1 MTNIY
6 NRLLQLSENKGFKS
20 VNEFAIKGLNYTS
33 SEKLN
38 RLKKENAKP
47 SFDIL
52 EDISNKFEDV
62 NLNWFITGEGKML
75 KIYEQNDEKTQVN
88 EQSTEYVTGKSLP
101 LIPVSA
107 MAGFGTI
114 DQTILERDCERF
126 VVPNFKTA
134 DFVITVSGNSMQPKY
149 NSGDVVACKKLNI
162 NDVFFQWG
170 KVYVLD
176 TDQGALLKRIRKGKD
191 DDHILVVSDNPEY
204 DPFDLHKSKLNAIA
218 IVTGVIRLV

>member
-1 MTNIY
+1 MREISIIKENI
-6 NRLLQLSENKGFKS
+6 LQYLDFKGISKYEFYKKTGVSNGVLSQKSGLSEENTLKFLSYFTEVNAEWLLTGKG
-20 VNEFAIKGLNYTS
+20 E
-33 SEKLN
+33 
-38 RLKKENAKP
+38 
-47 SFDIL
+47 
-52 EDISNKFEDV
+52 
-62 NLNWFITGEGKML
+62 ML
-75 KIYEQNDEKTQVN
+75 KGYKQQNEEKHVN

-101 LIPVSA
+101 HIPVSA

-191 DDHILVVSDNPEY
+191 DDHILVVSDNLEY

>member
-1 MTNIY
+1 MREISIIKENI
-6 NRLLQLSENKGFKS
+6 LQYLDFKGISKYEFYKKTGVSNGVLSQKSGLSEENTLKFLSYFTEVNAEWLLTGKG
-20 VNEFAIKGLNYTS
+20 E
-33 SEKLN
+33 
-38 RLKKENAKP
+38 
-47 SFDIL
+47 
-52 EDISNKFEDV
+52 
-62 NLNWFITGEGKML
+62 ML
-75 KIYEQNDEKTQVN
+75 KGYKQQNEEKHVN

-101 LIPVSA
+101 HIPVSA

>member
-1 MTNIY
+1 MSST
-6 NRLLQLSENKGFKS
+6 LQRIKQYIDYKGLTIQKFEKS
-20 VNEFAIKGLNYTS
+20 IGFSNGAFAIQ
-33 SEKLN
+33 
-38 RLKKENAKP
+38 LKKDKSIGSDKLEN
-47 SFDIL
+47 IL
-52 EDISNKFEDV
+52 TVYPE
-62 NLNWFITGEGKML
+62 LNSDWVLTGKGYMIKEFK
-75 KIYEQNDEKTQVN
+75 QNDEKTQVT
-88 EQSTEYVTGKSLP
+88 ELSTEYVTGKSLP